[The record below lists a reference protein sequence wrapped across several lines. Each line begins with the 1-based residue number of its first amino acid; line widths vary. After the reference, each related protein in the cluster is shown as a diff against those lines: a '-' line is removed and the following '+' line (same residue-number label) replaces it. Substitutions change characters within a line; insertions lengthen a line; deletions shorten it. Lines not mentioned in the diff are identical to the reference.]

1 MKNHNFPV
9 QKSENGFM
17 FMSIRHDTHDYRE
30 LKIWINNRIYITPTE
45 NDGKFVLEFPIEKAE
60 ITKTQKGSFV
70 LRPAKGNVF
79 FYSLNSG
86 YRGSANLEC
95 GKNCEEV
102 AKIWSLA
109 SGRGSLG
116 ETCLGFYNS
125 QFENCEI
132 GWHRVERRV
141 DQTEGII
148 SLSLD
153 GQIKEIDEDPEI
165 SELLD

>member
-1 MKNHNFPV
+1 MFQIQENK
-9 QKSENGFM
+9 NGFK
-17 FMSIRHDTHDYRE
+17 FVSIRHGVHDCKE
-30 LKIWINNRIYITPTE
+30 LQIWVNSQIHITTK
-45 NDGKFVLEFPIEKAE
+45 NDGKFVLEFPIKKAE

-79 FYSLNSG
+79 FYSINSG

-102 AKIWSLA
+102 AKIWFLA
-109 SGRGSLG
+109 GLG

-141 DQTEGII
+141 DQTEGIV

-153 GQIKEIDEDPEI
+153 GQIREVDDPEI